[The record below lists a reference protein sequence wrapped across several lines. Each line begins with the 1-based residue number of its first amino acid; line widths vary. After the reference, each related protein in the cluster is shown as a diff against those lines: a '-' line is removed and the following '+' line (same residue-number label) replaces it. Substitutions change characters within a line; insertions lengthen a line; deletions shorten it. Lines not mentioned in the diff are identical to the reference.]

1 MLRVDLLRE
10 STQENQKLSDI
21 YQKMMMSMPKDRECC
36 LLGSSPFPPQMV
48 RFLQLTP
55 YEWIKVN
62 ENVIA
67 KECVIV
73 FIFIWFAASS
83 LYVTKPIW
91 IIMVMFNCHI
101 CHVWDFDH
109 LMIILL
115 LLLIRAANEKCC
127 DWISEDYQEPTP
139 QERTTNENDDHDAD
153 RRQRWSSWSLSQ
165 WWWKM

>member
-55 YEWIKVN
+55 YEWIKMN

-91 IIMVMFNCHI
+91 IMVMYNCHI
-101 CHVWDFDH
+101 AMFGI
-109 LMIILL
+109 LIILL

-139 QERTTNENDDHDAD
+139 QERRTNENDDHDAD
-153 RRQRWSSWSLSQ
+153 RRQRW
-165 WWWKM
+165 

>member
-91 IIMVMFNCHI
+91 IMVMYNCHI
-101 CHVWDFDH
+101 AMFGI
-109 LMIILL
+109 LIILL

>member
-10 STQENQKLSDI
+10 STQENPKLSDI

>member
-10 STQENQKLSDI
+10 STQENPKLSDI

-36 LLGSSPFPPQMV
+36 LLGSPPFPPQMV
-48 RFLQLTP
+48 RFLQLIP
-55 YEWIKVN
+55 YEWIKMN

-91 IIMVMFNCHI
+91 IMVMYNCHI
-101 CHVWDFDH
+101 AMFGI
-109 LMIILL
+109 LIILL

-139 QERTTNENDDHDAD
+139 QERRTNENDDHDAD
-153 RRQRWSSWSLSQ
+153 RRQRW
-165 WWWKM
+165 